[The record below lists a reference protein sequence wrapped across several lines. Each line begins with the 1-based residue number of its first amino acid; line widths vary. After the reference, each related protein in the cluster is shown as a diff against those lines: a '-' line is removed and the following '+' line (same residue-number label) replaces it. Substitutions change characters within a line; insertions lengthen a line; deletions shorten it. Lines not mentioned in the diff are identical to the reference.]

1 MTKSEKLNSLKRDEL
16 FSQITEALSEISD
29 LPRRV
34 FVLAH
39 YRGFPDSRIAAEVGV
54 ETWEIPLLRRYAEA
68 TICQRLSTPIPF
80 RARTEPRRDRRVLSQ
95 ANFCDQPDANADL
108 KLQF

>member
-1 MTKSEKLNSLKRDEL
+1 MTKPEESNGLDREEL

-39 YRGFPDSRIAAEVGV
+39 YRGLPNSWIAAEVGV
-54 ETWEIPLLRRYAEA
+54 ETWEVPLLRQHAEE
-68 TICQRLSTPIPF
+68 TICQKLLSSIPF
-80 RARTEPRRDRRVLSQ
+80 RAWAEPGSRNRKAPSQRDSVASLT
-95 ANFCDQPDANADL
+95 L
-108 KLQF
+108 T